1 MLTPLEQIQKWIDE
15 ILAEEPEYFCV
26 NLKLKPTNNIKLFL
40 DGDNGITIEKCVR
53 INRKLYKL
61 IEETALYPE
70 GDFSLEISSPGVD
83 EPLKLN
89 RQFIKNVGR
98 SLEVILNDETKKEGK
113 LIAATETDI
122 TIETTEGKG
131 KKMVVEQVLIPI
143 ENIKSAVVQIKF

>member
-1 MLTPLEQIQKWIDE
+1 LLSN
-15 ILAEEPEYFCV
+15 LAELIVENGHIVPFGAVLALTSRLVTPGLGCCHRER
-26 NLKLKPTNNIKLFL
+26 
-40 DGDNGITIEKCVR
+40 DNGITIEKCVI

-89 RQFIKNVGR
+89 RQFIKNIGR
-98 SLEVILNDETKKEGK
+98 SLEVILNDGAIKEGK
-113 LIAATETDI
+113 LLAATETDI

-131 KKMVVEQVLIPI
+131 KKMVVEQVLITI